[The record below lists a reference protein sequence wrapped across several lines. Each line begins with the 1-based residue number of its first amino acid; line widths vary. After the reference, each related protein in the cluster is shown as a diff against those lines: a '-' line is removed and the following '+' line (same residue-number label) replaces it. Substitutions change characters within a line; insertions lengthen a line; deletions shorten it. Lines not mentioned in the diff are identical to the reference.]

1 MKHRLLLLF
10 MLLPSV
16 LVAQNQLFGKYQTMR
31 NVHYVCVTRTMLD
44 ALAEKQ
50 QVTIGGYS
58 LNELRAKIS
67 NVLIIRTTDAGAM
80 EFMSNDFEKLS
91 RDKDYQPLLRRQDDS
106 RLVVTLYRPDSKY
119 DNEMVLYEQTEDYQL
134 FIIFTGQF
142 TAGQFAQLV
151 Q

>member
-16 LVAQNQLFGKYQTMR
+16 LMAQNQLFGKYQTMR

-58 LNELRAKIS
+58 LNDLRAKIT
-67 NVLIIRTTDAGAM
+67 NVLIIRTTDSKAM
-80 EFMSNDFEKLS
+80 SYMSDDYDKLS
-91 RDKDYQPLLRRQDDS
+91 RDKDYQPLLRKQDGTN
-106 RLVVTLYRPDSKY
+106 LAATMYRPGGRY
-119 DNEMVLYEQTEDYQL
+119 DNELVLYEQGEDYQL

-142 TAGQFAQLV
+142 TAGQFTQLV